1 MTVKIGFVGTGGIA
15 NHHMRTLSEIPT
27 AAMVAFC
34 DVIEEKAVTAAT
46 TYGGK
51 AYTCYEEMYDS
62 EALDAVYICLPPF
75 AHDRQELA
83 AIERDLPIFVEKPV
97 ATTMAKAREIESAL
111 AARNLISGVGYHW
124 RYMDT
129 TEKAI
134 AHIGDQ
140 PVGFALGA
148 WMGGMPGVS
157 WWRVMAESGGQM
169 VEQTTHIFDLARY
182 LLGDVAEVHAMGRT
196 GLMADVENFD
206 VHDASVTNLRFKSG
220 AVASITSACMLSA
233 GHHVGLELF
242 LKDQALRIV
251 GQHLTIETP
260 DGTEVVELGNNPT
273 RAEDQTFL
281 QAVQSGDA
289 SAIRCDYAE
298 AVKSLELTIAATQSA
313 QEGRLIAL

>member
-34 DVIEEKAVTAAT
+34 DVVEEKAVTAAT

-111 AARNLISGVGYHW
+111 AAKNLISGVGYHW

-134 AHIGDQ
+134 ALIGDQ

-196 GLMADVENFD
+196 GLMEDVENYD

-260 DGTEVVELGNNPT
+260 NGTEVVELGNNPT

-313 QEGRLIAL
+313 QEGRLIAM

>member
-34 DVIEEKAVTAAT
+34 DVVEEKAVTAAT

-111 AARNLISGVGYHW
+111 AAKNLISGVGYHW

-134 AHIGDQ
+134 ALIGDQ

-157 WWRVMAESGGQM
+157 WWRVMAESGGQI

-196 GLMADVENFD
+196 GLMEDVENYD

-260 DGTEVVELGNNPT
+260 NGTEVVELGNNPT

>member
-15 NHHMRTLSEIPT
+15 NHHMRTLSEIPI

-34 DVIEEKAVTAAT
+34 DVVEEKAVTAAT

-111 AARNLISGVGYHW
+111 AAKSLISGVGYHW

-134 AHIGDQ
+134 ARIGDQ

-196 GLMADVENFD
+196 GLMEDVENYD

-233 GHHVGLELF
+233 GNHVGLELF

-260 DGTEVVELGNNPT
+260 DGKEAMELGNNPT

-281 QAVQSGDA
+281 QAVQSGNA

-313 QEGRLIAL
+313 QEGRLIEL

>member
-34 DVIEEKAVTAAT
+34 DVVEEKAVTAAT

-111 AARNLISGVGYHW
+111 AAKNLISGVGYHW

-134 AHIGDQ
+134 ALIGDQ

-196 GLMADVENFD
+196 GLMEDVENYD

-251 GQHLTIETP
+251 GQHLTIATP

-273 RAEDQTFL
+273 HAEDQTFL

>member
-1 MTVKIGFVGTGGIA
+1 MTVKIGFVGTGRIA

-34 DVIEEKAVTAAT
+34 DVIEVKAVTAAT

-111 AARNLISGVGYHW
+111 AAKNLISGVGYHW

-134 AHIGDQ
+134 ALIGDQ

-148 WMGGMPGVS
+148 WRGGMPGVS

-169 VEQTTHIFDLARY
+169 GEQTTHIFDLARY

-196 GLMADVENFD
+196 GLLADVENFD

-251 GQHLTIETP
+251 GQHLPIENP
-260 DGTEVVELGNNPT
+260 DGTEVVELGNNPP

>member
-34 DVIEEKAVTAAT
+34 DVVEEKAVTAAT

-97 ATTMAKAREIESAL
+97 ATTIAKAREIESAL
-111 AARNLISGVGYHW
+111 AAKNLISGVGYHW

-134 AHIGDQ
+134 ALIGDQ

-157 WWRVMAESGGQM
+157 WWRMMAESGGQM

-196 GLMADVENFD
+196 GLMEDVENYD

-251 GQHLTIETP
+251 GQHLTIATP

-273 RAEDQTFL
+273 HAEDQTFL

>member
-1 MTVKIGFVGTGGIA
+1 MTVNIGFVGTGGIA

-34 DVIEEKAVTAAT
+34 DVVEEKAVTAAT

-97 ATTMAKAREIESAL
+97 ATTMAKAREIERAL
-111 AARNLISGVGYHW
+111 AAKTLISGVGYHW

-196 GLMADVENFD
+196 GLMEDVENYD

-260 DGTEVVELGNNPT
+260 NGTEVMELGNNPT

>member
-1 MTVKIGFVGTGGIA
+1 MTVKIGFVGTGGSA
-15 NHHMRTLSEIPT
+15 NHHMRTISEIPT

-34 DVIEEKAVTAAT
+34 DVVEEKAVTAAT

-129 TEKAI
+129 TEKTI
-134 AHIGDQ
+134 ALIGDQ

>member
-34 DVIEEKAVTAAT
+34 DVVEEKAVTAAT

-111 AARNLISGVGYHW
+111 AAKNLISGVGYHW

-134 AHIGDQ
+134 ALIGDQ

-196 GLMADVENFD
+196 GLMEDVENYD

>member
-111 AARNLISGVGYHW
+111 AERNLISAVGYHW

>member
-34 DVIEEKAVTAAT
+34 DVVEEKAVSAAT

-97 ATTMAKAREIESAL
+97 ATTMAKAREIENAL

-196 GLMADVENFD
+196 GLMEDVENYD

-260 DGTEVVELGNNPT
+260 DGMEVVELSNNPT

-313 QEGRLIAL
+313 QEGRLIEL

>member
-111 AARNLISGVGYHW
+111 AAKNLISGAGYHW

-134 AHIGDQ
+134 ALIGDQ

>member
-233 GHHVGLELF
+233 GQHVGLELF

-260 DGTEVVELGNNPT
+260 NGTEVMELGNNPT

>member
-34 DVIEEKAVTAAT
+34 DVVEEKAVTAAT

-111 AARNLISGVGYHW
+111 AAKNLISGVGYHW

-134 AHIGDQ
+134 ALIGDQ

-196 GLMADVENFD
+196 GLMEDVENYA

>member
-15 NHHMRTLSEIPT
+15 NHHMRTLSDIPT

-34 DVIEEKAVTAAT
+34 DVVEEKAVTAAT

-83 AIERDLPIFVEKPV
+83 AIERGLPIFVEKPV

-111 AARNLISGVGYHW
+111 AAKNLISGVGYHW

-134 AHIGDQ
+134 ALIGDQ

-157 WWRVMAESGGQM
+157 WWRVMAESGGQI

-196 GLMADVENFD
+196 GLMEDVENYD

>member
-34 DVIEEKAVTAAT
+34 DVVEEKAVTAAT

-111 AARNLISGVGYHW
+111 AAKNLISGVGYHW

-134 AHIGDQ
+134 ALIGDQ

-196 GLMADVENFD
+196 GLMEDVENYD

-251 GQHLTIETP
+251 GQHLTIATP

>member
-1 MTVKIGFVGTGGIA
+1 
-15 NHHMRTLSEIPT
+15 MRTLSEIPT

-34 DVIEEKAVTAAT
+34 DVVEEKAVTAAT

-97 ATTMAKAREIESAL
+97 ATTMAKACEIESAL
-111 AARNLISGVGYHW
+111 AAKNLISGVGYHW

-148 WMGGMPGVS
+148 WMGSMPGVS

-196 GLMADVENFD
+196 GLMEDVENYD

-233 GHHVGLELF
+233 GHYVGLKLF

>member
-34 DVIEEKAVTAAT
+34 DVVEEKAVTAAT

-111 AARNLISGVGYHW
+111 AAKNLISGVGYHW

-134 AHIGDQ
+134 ALIGDQ

-196 GLMADVENFD
+196 GLMEDVENYD

-251 GQHLTIETP
+251 GQHLTIATP

-313 QEGRLIAL
+313 QEGRLIAM

>member
-34 DVIEEKAVTAAT
+34 DIVEEKAVTAAT

-97 ATTMAKAREIESAL
+97 ATNMAKAREIESAL
-111 AARNLISGVGYHW
+111 AAKNLISGVGYHW

-134 AHIGDQ
+134 ARIGDQ

-260 DGTEVVELGNNPT
+260 NGTEVMELGNNPT

-313 QEGRLIAL
+313 LEGRLIAL

>member
-34 DVIEEKAVTAAT
+34 DVVEEKAVTAAT

-97 ATTMAKAREIESAL
+97 ATTIAKAREIESAL
-111 AARNLISGVGYHW
+111 AAKNLISGVGYHW

-134 AHIGDQ
+134 ALIGDQ

-196 GLMADVENFD
+196 GLMEDVENYD

-251 GQHLTIETP
+251 GQHLTIATP

-273 RAEDQTFL
+273 HAEDQTFL

>member
-15 NHHMRTLSEIPT
+15 NHHMRTLSDIPT

-34 DVIEEKAVTAAT
+34 DVVEEKAVTAAT

-111 AARNLISGVGYHW
+111 AAKNLISGVGYHW

-148 WMGGMPGVS
+148 WMGGMPGMPS
-157 WWRVMAESGGQM
+157 TPTAREIGASTGS
-169 VEQTTHIFDLARY
+169 ILRRCLA
-182 LLGDVAEVHAMGRT
+182 L
-196 GLMADVENFD
+196 
-206 VHDASVTNLRFKSG
+206 
-220 AVASITSACMLSA
+220 
-233 GHHVGLELF
+233 
-242 LKDQALRIV
+242 
-251 GQHLTIETP
+251 
-260 DGTEVVELGNNPT
+260 
-273 RAEDQTFL
+273 
-281 QAVQSGDA
+281 
-289 SAIRCDYAE
+289 
-298 AVKSLELTIAATQSA
+298 ATAWLCQP
-313 QEGRLIAL
+313 R

>member
-34 DVIEEKAVTAAT
+34 DVVEEKAVTAAT